1 MSNTHRS
8 LSNRR
13 STVWLAAAAL
23 AIASL
28 AGLSA
33 HSVKSRANPTLAT
46 AFVSSPSAGTDAPI
60 PIAWAGAD
68 TGLKVTC
75 FNTANTSPARPDDPL
90 WPRVTAIGFELPGQ
104 LSGFRL
110 VSPAAG
116 WTLEEDVEAP
126 LGSATVTLDFAIVA
140 PVNPM
145 GRSIIG
151 NPHQLLGLPPGQV
164 RPGER
169 FCVSGPFPTGPAIEQ
184 ILNGVV
190 VRFHGCTR
198 VGPQSTSACGTTPR
212 ARFRCSPDGRG
223 RRM

>member
-1 MSNTHRS
+1 MSNTRRS

-13 STVWLAAAAL
+13 SIRWLTAAAL

-28 AGLSA
+28 AGISA

-75 FNTANTSPARPDDPL
+75 FNTANTSPARSDNPL

-126 LGSATVTLDFAIVA
+126 LDGATVTLDFAIVA

-151 NPHQLLGLPPGQV
+151 NPHQLLGLPPGQA

-190 VRFHGCTR
+190 VRFHG
-198 VGPQSTSACGTTPR
+198 VQPGGPSIDFGVWDNV
-212 ARFRCSPDGRG
+212 ARTIPLFP
-223 RRM
+223 